1 MNVINC
7 YPGTVVERRD
17 RTTRDFLFGVFSV
30 TKGLMLAQVKEI
42 TGLETPA
49 VQNWINRGWVPK
61 PVEKRYTVNHLA
73 RIILFNMLR
82 DVMRFENIAALM
94 TYINGS
100 TEDRSDDIISD
111 CELYIYICDILDEA
125 DYETILDDRQLNNVI
140 EKNIVEYKEPYDGAK
155 KKLIM
160 GLRIILIYYAS
171 AIIKV
176 KADRLY
182 INEIEDKGVN
192 TI

>member
-1 MNVINC
+1 VINC

>member
-1 MNVINC
+1 MINC